1 MRMMANLTII
11 IAICH
16 THLKKKNTSLVKV
29 NENFFKTTSI
39 TSSHSSVI
47 REKRESQNGGNKKTK
62 PAKFSK
68 KQLPPGTD
76 MYVCV
81 PGGRK

>member
-1 MRMMANLTII
+1 MPYAFE
-11 IAICH
+11 
-16 THLKKKNTSLVKV
+16 KQNTSLVKV

-47 REKRESQNGGNKKTK
+47 REKQESQNGGDKKTK
-62 PAKFSK
+62 PSKFSK